1 MYYPILQQHHI
12 FNTLKHTKVTKCGR
26 LFMSKIF
33 IILHTFAAPYFKVYP
48 PQEEEGRATSYT
60 FESYRFF
67 YRIEKFAYC
76 CGVERQTK
84 KSFCSRYQCLK
95 HLQDGKTS
103 SVEWN
108 FFFIKIILQQDH
120 YFKKENKFL
129 RFSCTCFSFEVM
141 TYVVD
146 LF

>member
-67 YRIEKFAYC
+67 YRISHLPTAVVLNDKQKSHSAQGISVLSTFRMEKF
-76 CGVERQTK
+76 
-84 KSFCSRYQCLK
+84 
-95 HLQDGKTS
+95 HLLNG
-103 SVEWN
+103 N
-108 FFFIKIILQQDH
+108 FFIKIILQQDH
-120 YFKKENKFL
+120 YFKIENKFL